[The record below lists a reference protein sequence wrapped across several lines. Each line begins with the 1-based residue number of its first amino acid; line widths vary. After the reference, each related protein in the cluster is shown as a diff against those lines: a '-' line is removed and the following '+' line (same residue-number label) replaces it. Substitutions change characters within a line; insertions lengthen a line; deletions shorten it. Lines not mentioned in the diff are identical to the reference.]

1 MSGTKLV
8 KNVSKEHVQLV
19 DELFKRAVKNFQRR
33 RVEIR
38 SINDLFQSDLCDM
51 YLYKDENRNYRYI
64 LLVINCFSKYCYARG
79 LVTKSAV
86 EVTKAMESILRD
98 ISARNEHIKLLHTD
112 AGTEYLNTSFKNLMK
127 KHNIKLYQTYT
138 HLKAQ
143 MAERLIRTLRRKFS
157 QLFMLQ
163 GSTNWID
170 RLQDVIDE
178 YNSTVHSKIKM
189 KPVDVNKENEKMV
202 YNRAYRR
209 LFINRKPRKFKV
221 GQYVRVSKYKRLFEK
236 EHTNSFS
243 FEPFQIHQIKNTFPP
258 TYILNDL
265 DGNIIKGGFYEQELQ
280 ETKHHDVFLIEKII
294 KQTKNKAKTLVKWFG
309 YEKPEWINTSNI
321 L

>member
-1 MSGTKLV
+1 MSRTNLV
-8 KNVSKEHVQLV
+8 KNVSKEQVELV
-19 DELFKRAVKNFQRR
+19 DELFRRAVKKFPRR

-38 SINDLFQSDLCDM
+38 SISDLFQSDLCDM
-51 YLYKDENRNYRYI
+51 NIYKDENRNYRYI

-86 EVTKAMESILRD
+86 EVSKAMESILRD

-112 AGTEYLNTSFKNLMK
+112 AGTEYFNTVFKNLMK
-127 KHNIKLYQTYT
+127 KHNINHYITYS

-189 KPVDVNKENEKMV
+189 KPIDVTKDNEKMV

-209 LFINRKPRKFKV
+209 HFINRKPYKFKV

-236 EHTNSFS
+236 DHTNTFS
-243 FEPFQIHQIKNTFPP
+243 LEPFQIHQIKRTFPT

-265 DGNIIKGGFYEQELQ
+265 NGNIIQGGFYQQELQ
-280 ETKHHDVFLIEKII
+280 ATKHHDVFLIEKII
-294 KQTKNKAKTLVKWFG
+294 KQTKNKARTLVKWFG
-309 YEKPEWINTSNI
+309 YEKPEWIDTKNI